1 MFFKGL
7 VLIAL
12 AAILQEQTATAT
24 TVGATDGQITGA
36 LMVGWVGLLGVG
48 VLYLIVG
55 VLQLLSQSQTGQHKD
70 SALPPQR

>member
-24 TVGATDGQITGA
+24 TVGATDSQITGA
-36 LMVGWVGLLGVG
+36 LMVGWVGLLAVG

-55 VLQLLSQSQTGQHKD
+55 VLQLLSQSQTVRHED

>member
-24 TVGATDGQITGA
+24 TVGATDSQITGA
-36 LMVGWVGLLGVG
+36 LIVGWVGLLGVG

-55 VLQLLSQSQTGQHKD
+55 VLQLLSQSQTVQHED